1 MALKSS
7 DWAEFSIKAEE
18 AANRTD
24 DQSSRDTYRKLAATL
39 RLVAER
45 YKAREVAQRAPPP

>member
-1 MALKSS
+1 MALMSS

-24 DQSSRDTYRKLAATL
+24 DENSRDTYRKLAATL

-45 YKAREVAQRAPPP
+45 YKAREVAQRAPLA

>member
-18 AANRTD
+18 AANRTN
-24 DQSSRDTYRKLAATL
+24 DQNSRDTYRKLAATL

-45 YKAREVAQRAPPP
+45 YRAREVAQRVPQA

>member
-18 AANRTD
+18 AANRTN
-24 DQSSRDTYRKLAATL
+24 DQNSRDTYRKLAATL

-45 YKAREVAQRAPPP
+45 YRAREVAARVPQA